1 MLPMHGPD
9 LFQHPAMRV
18 VETLD
23 EGGQHMHVVA
33 QARDLAGQPPQRL
46 ADIFEVDGGLARAF
60 AQDPISIRG
69 ASSYY
74 RGVARVGEANDWRS
88 PARGAGDV
96 HQGNSLRD
104 ESPDPRRLCPDGDRP
119 HPQPPAEGAN
129 SGRLRADG
137 RGDGTGVSRPLRR
150 NTGNSVITRLAR
162 LQ

>member
-9 LFQHPAMRV
+9 LLQHPSMRI

-33 QARDLAGQPPQRL
+33 QARDLRGQPPQRL

-74 RGVARVGEANDWRS
+74 RGVARSDEANDWRS
-88 PARGAGDV
+88 ARGQGMFTKEILYGMNLLTLAGFV
-96 HQGNSLRD
+96 LMGIGLT
-104 ESPDPRRLCPDGDRP
+104 L
-119 HPQPPAEGAN
+119 
-129 SGRLRADG
+129 
-137 RGDGTGVSRPLRR
+137 
-150 NTGNSVITRLAR
+150 
-162 LQ
+162 